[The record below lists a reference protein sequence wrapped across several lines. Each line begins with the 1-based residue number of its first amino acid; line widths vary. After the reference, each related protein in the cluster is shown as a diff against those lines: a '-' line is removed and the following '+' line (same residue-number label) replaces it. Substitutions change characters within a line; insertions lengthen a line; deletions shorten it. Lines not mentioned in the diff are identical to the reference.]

1 MNRLQAVQVNAG
13 ALYTAFE
20 FAAVLASAVSGVIE
34 ARQRRLDA
42 VGTFVVAFLAAFGG
56 GTLRD
61 VLLDR
66 RPFYWV
72 AHEWMVWAVFL
83 LTLSAPW
90 LLRFSSGNV
99 SARALIIFD
108 AIGLGIFSAAGTQLA
123 IAMGLPP
130 FTAVMM
136 GVITAVCGGLLRDIV
151 CNEMPMILRDGRPY
165 ATCAFVGNWALLGL
179 LAVGVAESAAV
190 TLAAVLIFALRMLS
204 LRMGVE
210 LPR

>member
-1 MNRLQAVQVNAG
+1 MIPLQGVQVNAG
-13 ALYTAFE
+13 ALYTAIE
-20 FAAVLASAVSGVIE
+20 FAAVLASAVSGLIE
-34 ARQRRLDA
+34 ARQKKLDV
-42 VGTFVVAFLAAFGG
+42 VGTFVVAFLTAFGG

-72 AHEWMVWAVFL
+72 AHEWMVWAVFA
-83 LTLSAPW
+83 LTFAAPW
-90 LLRFSSGNV
+90 LLRFGSGQL
-99 SARALIIFD
+99 SARALIVFD

-123 IAMGLPP
+123 TALGMPP

-151 CNEMPMILRDGRPY
+151 CNDIPMILRDSRPY
-165 ATCAFVGNWALLGL
+165 ATCAFAGNWLLLGL
-179 LAVGVAESAAV
+179 LALGVIESVAV
-190 TLAAVLIFALRMLS
+190 ALAAIVIFGLRMLT
-204 LRMGVE
+204 LKLGVV